1 MEILLYL
8 LKSTS
13 ILGLFFIVYYFAL
26 RKDTNFESNRYFLLL
41 GLVCAFSFPFL
52 EFTQITYIETEPI
65 SNSVFLPGNEISSSP
80 VQNFPLAET
89 ESFNWLKLL
98 LNLYIFGVIFMS
110 IRFLFQLLS
119 LFNILRLP
127 KKRDAEGFYHIE
139 LTKKTSPFSFFHFI
153 GYHLPSYQKNE
164 LELIIEHE
172 KIHGKQYHSIDVML
186 HQLMLVFLWFN
197 PFAWWYNKQML
208 ENLEFIADRNVTT
221 KNNVDQKEYALTL
234 LKTSNHHHSP
244 SLGNSFYQS
253 LIKKRIVMLHK
264 NASSKYAWAKS
275 ILILPLLSLFL
286 WSFNVKEEIKFIP
299 LAENQSTEI
308 HENENLPH
316 KDLITEGIKS
326 VKNASANHL
335 QEVDKTQQQ
344 QKTAL
349 TTKKTYVITKYTS
362 DKEIRK
368 IKNGLEKE
376 LENTKLKFS
385 NIERNTKSEIISLT
399 ISSKFKDNESYIKNM
414 IIEGVNSFPIKI
426 VVVNNHI
433 KIWNKNDEATIIS
446 NNGITAE
453 KKITSNKLGEKP
465 LIIINGKEANKFQK
479 KSHTFKE
486 GSSLN
491 VERLE
496 PEEAQKIYGEKAKD
510 GAIIIKEIPAIQTSN
525 EGVKKALR
533 TTKQSPLIIING
545 KESNRKEL
553 SLLQP
558 ENIEN
563 VNLIKEQNAI
573 SEYGDKAKYG
583 IIDITLKED
592 KEIPSKEENNKEI
605 EVEIIESA
613 SEYIYCLNGKQ
624 IEASEAANIP
634 AEKIKTITV
643 YTSQEAKEKLN
654 INSNGKKLMNF
665 NIYKEGEINTTS
677 PKELLEHQISLQNK
691 NTLIILNG
699 KEITRRQLSELNPDQ
714 IKSIFTLKGKKAIE
728 KFGKKAKDGV
738 IVITTK

>member
-65 SNSVFLPGNEISSSP
+65 SNSVFSPGNEISSSP
-80 VQNFPLAET
+80 VQNFPLVET

-98 LNLYIFGVIFMS
+98 LNLYIVGVIFMG

-316 KDLITEGIKS
+316 KELITEGIKS

-344 QKTAL
+344 QKTAS

-385 NIERNTKSEIISLT
+385 NVERNAKSEIISLT

-414 IIEGVNSFPIKI
+414 IMEGINSFPIELISKNNQIEIRHIDNKI
-426 VVVNNHI
+426 
-433 KIWNKNDEATIIS
+433 TIIS
-446 NNGITAE
+446 NRGISAHR
-453 KKITSNKLGEKP
+453 INKNE
-465 LIIINGKEANKFQK
+465 
-479 KSHTFKE
+479 
-486 GSSLN
+486 
-491 VERLE
+491 LE
-496 PEEAQKIYGEKAKD
+496 D
-510 GAIIIKEIPAIQTSN
+510 TVIIKEIPLESPVEIIAIQTPNMN
-525 EGVKKALR
+525 ENIKNALR
-533 TTKQSPLIIING
+533 TSEQSPLIIING
-545 KESNRKEL
+545 KESNSKEL

-563 VNLIKEQNAI
+563 VNIIKKQNAI

-583 IIDITLKED
+583 IIDITLKDD
-592 KEIPSKEENNKEI
+592 KEIHSKEENKKEI

-613 SEYIYCLNGKQ
+613 NEYIYCLNGKQ
-624 IEASEAANIP
+624 IEASEVANIP

-665 NIYKEGEINTTS
+665 
-677 PKELLEHQISLQNK
+677 
-691 NTLIILNG
+691 
-699 KEITRRQLSELNPDQ
+699 QLFE
-714 IKSIFTLKGKKAIE
+714 
-728 KFGKKAKDGV
+728 
-738 IVITTK
+738 

>member
-1 MEILLYL
+1 MDILLYL

-13 ILGLFFIVYYFAL
+13 ILGLFLIVYYFVL

-65 SNSVFLPGNEISSSP
+65 SSSVFSSGNEISSSP
-80 VQNFPLAET
+80 VQNFPLVET

-98 LNLYIFGVIFMS
+98 LNLYIVGVIFMG

-153 GYHLPSYQKNE
+153 GYHLPSYQKDE
-164 LELIIEHE
+164 LKLIIEHE
-172 KIHGKQYHSIDVML
+172 KVHGKQYHSIDVML

-316 KDLITEGIKS
+316 KELITEGIKS
-326 VKNASANHL
+326 VKTASVNHL
-335 QEVDKTQQQ
+335 KKVDKTQQQ
-344 QKTAL
+344 QKTTS
-349 TTKKTYVITKYTS
+349 TTKKTYVITKHTS

-385 NIERNTKSEIISLT
+385 NIERNNKSEIISLT

-414 IIEGVNSFPIKI
+414 IIEGINSFPIELISKSNQVEIRHTDNKI
-426 VVVNNHI
+426 SVISNRGISAHRI
-433 KIWNKNDEATIIS
+433 NKNE
-446 NNGITAE
+446 
-453 KKITSNKLGEKP
+453 
-465 LIIINGKEANKFQK
+465 
-479 KSHTFKE
+479 
-486 GSSLN
+486 
-491 VERLE
+491 LE
-496 PEEAQKIYGEKAKD
+496 D
-510 GAIIIKEIPAIQTSN
+510 TVIIKEIPLESPVEIIAIQTPNMN
-525 EGVKKALR
+525 ENIKSALR
-533 TTKQSPLIIING
+533 TSKQSPLIIING

-563 VNLIKEQNAI
+563 VNIIKKQNAI

-583 IIDITLKED
+583 IIDITLKDD
-592 KEIPSKEENNKEI
+592 KEIPSKEENKKEI

-613 SEYIYCLNGKQ
+613 NEYIYCLNGKQ
-624 IEASEAANIP
+624 IEASEVANIP

-665 NIYKEGEINTTS
+665 QLIEDGEEINTTS
-677 PKELLEHQISLQNK
+677 SRELIKHQTSLQNK
-691 NTLIILNG
+691 NSLIILNG
-699 KEITRRQLSELNPDQ
+699 KEITRKDLEELDPKQ
-714 IKSIFTLKGKKAIE
+714 IKSISSIKGKKASE
-728 KFGKKAKDGV
+728 KYGKKARDGA

>member
-26 RKDTNFESNRYFLLL
+26 RKDTYFESNRYFLLL

-65 SNSVFLPGNEISSSP
+65 SNSVFSPGNEISSSP
-80 VQNFPLAET
+80 VQNFPLVET

-98 LNLYIFGVIFMS
+98 LNLYIVGVIFMG

-119 LFNILRLP
+119 LFNILRQP

-164 LELIIEHE
+164 LKLIIEHE
-172 KIHGKQYHSIDVML
+172 KVHGKQYHSIDVML

-299 LAENQSTEI
+299 LAENQSTKI

-316 KDLITEGIKS
+316 KELITEGIKS
-326 VKNASANHL
+326 VKTASVNHL
-335 QEVDKTQQQ
+335 KEFDKTQQQ
-344 QKTAL
+344 QKTAS
-349 TTKKTYVITKYTS
+349 TTKKTYVITKHTS
-362 DKEIRK
+362 DSELKSIEQSLKNDSKYGK
-368 IKNGLEKE
+368 IKFRVKRKKDG
-376 LENTKLKFS
+376 
-385 NIERNTKSEIISLT
+385 EIILLDILT
-399 ISSKFKDNESYIKNM
+399 KFKENRNYIKNLSLEK
-414 IIEGVNSFPIKI
+414 IVSIKI
-426 VVVNNHI
+426 LALQDQFLI
-433 KIWNKNDEATIIS
+433 KFQDDTSVYIS
-446 NNGITAE
+446 AKGVTGEHVENP
-453 KKITSNKLGEKP
+453 KQKLGKNP
-465 LIIINGKEANKFQK
+465 LTIINGKEINKIK
-479 KSHTFKE
+479 DKSYIINNNSTITSE
-486 GSSLN
+486 I
-491 VERLE
+491 LE
-496 PEEAQKIYGEKAKD
+496 PEEAQKIYGDKAKD
-510 GAIIIKEIPAIQTSN
+510 GAIIIEEIPAIQTPNMN
-525 EGVKKALR
+525 ENIKNALR
-533 TTKQSPLIIING
+533 TSKQSPLILING

-563 VNLIKEQNAI
+563 VNIIKKQNAI

-583 IIDITLKED
+583 IIDITLKDEI
-592 KEIPSKEENNKEI
+592 KEQIDVAIKALPKKEKQK
-605 EVEIIESA
+605 
-613 SEYIYCLNGKQ
+613 EYIYSINGVKADQ
-624 IEASEAANIP
+624 KNVKLISPKSLKSINIYN
-634 AEKIKTITV
+634 EKDAKNKFHIIT
-643 YTSQEAKEKLN
+643 K
-654 INSNGKKLMNF
+654 GKKLMNF
-665 NIYKEGEINTTS
+665 QLFEDEEEINTTFS
-677 PKELLEHQISLQNK
+677 KELIKHQISLQNK
-691 NTLIILNG
+691 NSLIILNG
-699 KEITRRQLSELNPDQ
+699 KKITRKELEELDPEN
-714 IKSIFTLKGKKAIE
+714 IKSISPIKGKKAIE
-728 KFGKKAKDGV
+728 KYGKKAKDGA

>member
-13 ILGLFFIVYYFAL
+13 ILGLFLIVYYFVL
-26 RKDTNFESNRYFLLL
+26 RKDTYFESNRYFLLL
-41 GLVCAFSFPFL
+41 GMICAFSFPFI

-65 SNSVFLPGNEISSSP
+65 SNSVFSPGNEISSSP
-80 VQNFPLAET
+80 VQNFPLVET

-98 LNLYIFGVIFMS
+98 LNIYFVGVIFMG

-164 LELIIEHE
+164 LKLIIEHE
-172 KIHGKQYHSIDVML
+172 KVHGKQYHSIDVML

-221 KNNVDQKEYALTL
+221 KNNVNQKEYALTL

-316 KDLITEGIKS
+316 KELITEGLKS
-326 VKNASANHL
+326 VKNVSANHL
-335 QEVDKTQQQ
+335 QEVDEVQQQ
-344 QKTAL
+344 QKTAS
-349 TTKKTYVITKYTS
+349 TIKKTYVITKHTS
-362 DKEIRK
+362 DSELKSIEQSLKNDSKYGK
-368 IKNGLEKE
+368 IKFRVKRKKDG
-376 LENTKLKFS
+376 
-385 NIERNTKSEIISLT
+385 EIILLDILT
-399 ISSKFKDNESYIKNM
+399 KFKENRNYIKNLSLEK
-414 IIEGVNSFPIKI
+414 IVSIKI
-426 VVVNNHI
+426 LALQDQFLI
-433 KIWNKNDEATIIS
+433 KFQDDTSVYIS
-446 NNGITAE
+446 AKGVTGEHVENP
-453 KKITSNKLGEKP
+453 KQKLGKNP
-465 LIIINGKEANKFQK
+465 LTIINGKEINKIK
-479 KSHTFKE
+479 DKSYIINNNSTITSE
-486 GSSLN
+486 I
-491 VERLE
+491 LE
-496 PEEAQKIYGEKAKD
+496 PEEAQKIYGDKAKD
-510 GAIIIKEIPAIQTSN
+510 GAIIIEEIPAIQTPNMN
-525 EGVKKALR
+525 ENIKNALR
-533 TTKQSPLIIING
+533 TSEQSPLIIING
-545 KESNRKEL
+545 KESNTKEL

-563 VNLIKEQNAI
+563 INIIKKQNAI
-573 SEYGDKAKYG
+573 SEYGNKAKYG
-583 IIDITLKED
+583 IIDITLKDEI
-592 KEIPSKEENNKEI
+592 KEQI
-605 EVEIIESA
+605 EVAIKALPKKEKQK
-613 SEYIYCLNGKQ
+613 EYIYSINGVKADQ
-624 IEASEAANIP
+624 KNVKLISPETLKELTIYTEKEAAL
-634 AEKIKTITV
+634 KF
-643 YTSQEAKEKLN
+643 N
-654 INSNGKKLMNF
+654 INTNGKKLIDFQIHKDGDGNS
-665 NIYKEGEINTTS
+665 IS
-677 PKELLEHQISLQNK
+677 PEEFLASNPDLHNGSM
-691 NTLIILNG
+691 LIILDG
-699 KEITRRQLSELNPDQ
+699 TEITRKQLSELNPDQ
-714 IKSIFTLKGKKAIE
+714 IKSILTLKGKKAIE
-728 KFGKKAKDGV
+728 KFGKKAKDGA